1 MNENKVTQRS
11 VSRNLTQYAVG
22 VLAGLCFVL
31 LFATSASAQT
41 CSRTCTYRIAKDS
54 RTYNVTANVRYPCWR
69 GWSSRGCSI
78 IQAEIVPRLSPTTL
92 SGSWGLSCGNI
103 HSFAATLEATPT
115 PTFTPTSTFTS
126 TPTNTATPTATPTP
140 TRTPTPTATPT
151 HTPTRTFT
159 PTATAT
165 PTKTPTPT
173 ATPTKTPTATFT
185 PTQTPT
191 PIVYQITP
199 IAECVEVLQ
208 NGNLLARF
216 GYQNN
221 APTSVTIPLGPK
233 NKFGP
238 EDPDRGQP
246 TIFLPGRFGNVFTA
260 VIPVAVAQVKIM
272 NTSNFIR
279 WTLGDAFVDATIETP
294 RCEPE
299 EIECEETDIRAIQAQ
314 LDNLG
319 LRQRNNVRQLVN
331 RIIRLKPSEKDI
343 DRAESYTARAD
354 AFYITQWSTI
364 WSRFSQITKTCT
376 GCPAVDKT
384 SNIAEVSAR
393 SRKLLRLSR
402 LAGALLKRL
411 KGGSLSSSEEGI
423 LTEATTLH
431 NRTITLTEQLPRFE
445 SQCE

>member
-1 MNENKVTQRS
+1 MNEKKGTHRS
-11 VSRNLTQYAVG
+11 VSRNFTQYAVS
-22 VLAGLCFVL
+22 VFAGLCFVFL
-31 LFATSASAQT
+31 LAASAAAQT

-54 RTYNVTANVRYPCWR
+54 RIYNVTANVLYPCWR

-78 IQAEIVPRLSPTTL
+78 IQAEIVPRLSPSTL

-103 HSFAATLEATPT
+103 HSFAATIEATPT
-115 PTFTPTSTFTS
+115 PTSTPTSTF
-126 TPTNTATPTATPTP
+126 TPTP

-151 HTPTRTFT
+151 NTPTRT
-159 PTATAT
+159 PTNT

-173 ATPTKTPTATFT
+173 ATPTRTPTATFT

-191 PIVYQITP
+191 PIVYQLTP

-221 APTSVTIPLGPK
+221 APTSVAIPVGPK

-260 VIPVAVAQVKIM
+260 VIPVAVAQVKVM

-279 WTLGDAFVDATIETP
+279 WTLGDAFVDATIQTP

-299 EIECEETDIRAIQAQ
+299 VITCDETDIREILGQ
-314 LDNLG
+314 LDNMG

-331 RIIRLKPSEKDI
+331 RILRLKPGQKEI
-343 DRAESYTARAD
+343 DRADSYAARANS
-354 AFYITQWSTI
+354 FYITQWTTI
-364 WSRFSQITKTCT
+364 WSRFSQIIKTCT

-384 SNIAEVSAR
+384 SNIAEITNR
-393 SRKLLRLSR
+393 SRKFLRLSR
-402 LAGALLKRL
+402 LAGTLLRNLRDGRL
-411 KGGSLSSSEEGI
+411 TSGEEAV

-431 NRTITLTEQLPRFE
+431 NRTVTLTEQLPRFE

>member
-11 VSRNLTQYAVG
+11 VSRNFTQYAVG

-31 LFATSASAQT
+31 LLAASASAQT
-41 CSRTCTYRIAKDS
+41 CSKTCNYRIAKDS
-54 RTYNVTANVRYPCWR
+54 RTYNVTANVLYPCWR

-103 HSFAATLEATPT
+103 HAFAATLEATPT
-115 PTFTPTSTFTS
+115 PTSTPTSTFTS
-126 TPTNTATPTATPTP
+126 TPTNTATPTATPTRTATP
-140 TRTPTPTATPT
+140 TPTPTRTSTPTPTATATRTPTPTATPT
-151 HTPTRTFT
+151 R
-159 PTATAT
+159 
-165 PTKTPTPT
+165 TPTP
-173 ATPTKTPTATFT
+173 TFT

-221 APTSVTIPLGPK
+221 APTSVTIPVGPK

-238 EDPDRGQP
+238 EDEDRGQP

-260 VIPVAVAQVKIM
+260 VIPVAVAQVKTL

-294 RCEPE
+294 RCEPQ
-299 EIECEETDIRAIQAQ
+299 EITCEETDIRARQAQ
-314 LDNLG
+314 LDNLA
-319 LRQRNNVRQLVN
+319 LRQRSNVRRLTN
-331 RIIRLKPSEKDI
+331 RILLLKPSASDTK
-343 DRAESYTARAD
+343 RAEAYTALAD
-354 AFYITQWSTI
+354 SLYVAQWTTV
-364 WSRFSQITKTCT
+364 WSRFSQVTKTCT

-384 SNIAEVSAR
+384 SNIAEVTDR
-393 SRKLLRLSR
+393 SRKLLRLSKI
-402 LAGALLKRL
+402 AGTLLKKL
-411 KGGSLSSSEEGI
+411 KGGTLSSTEEAL
-423 LTEATTLH
+423 LTEATTL
-431 NRTITLTEQLPRFE
+431 NDRVVTLTEQLPRFE

>member
-1 MNENKVTQRS
+1 MKVVCDYTVHVMKENKDNSDS
-11 VSRNLTQYAVG
+11 VRHNFPQCAVSF
-22 VLAGLCFVL
+22 LAALCLGFLSV
-31 LFATSASAQT
+31 TSASAQT

-54 RTYNVTANVRYPCWR
+54 RTYNVTARVLYPCWR

-115 PTFTPTSTFTS
+115 PTSTPTSTFTP
-126 TPTNTATPTATPTP
+126 TPTNTATPTPTPTP
-140 TRTPTPTATPT
+140 TSTPTP
-151 HTPTRTFT
+151 
-159 PTATAT
+159 TAT

-185 PTQTPT
+185 PTKTPT

-260 VIPVAVAQVKIM
+260 VIPVAVAQVKTM

-294 RCEPE
+294 RCQTE
-299 EIECEETDIRAIQAQ
+299 EITCEETIIIEVQAQ

-319 LRQRNNVRQLVN
+319 LRQRNNVRHIVN
-331 RIIRLKPSEKDI
+331 RILQLNPTPAQI
-343 DRAESYTARAD
+343 ARAN
-354 AFYITQWSTI
+354 AYVARANSFYLAQWTTI
-364 WSRFSQITKTCT
+364 WSKFSQVTKVCT

-384 SNIAEVSAR
+384 SNIAEISNR
-393 SRKLLRLSR
+393 SKKLLRLSR
-402 LAGALLKRL
+402 LAASTLKTVRGGRLTAGDEALL
-411 KGGSLSSSEEGI
+411 
-423 LTEATTLH
+423 TTATTLDS
-431 NRTITLTEQLPRFE
+431 RTVTLTEQLPRFE
-445 SQCE
+445 SECEEE

>member
-1 MNENKVTQRS
+1 M
-11 VSRNLTQYAVG
+11 
-22 VLAGLCFVL
+22 
-31 LFATSASAQT
+31 
-41 CSRTCTYRIAKDS
+41 
-54 RTYNVTANVRYPCWR
+54 
-69 GWSSRGCSI
+69 
-78 IQAEIVPRLSPTTL
+78 
-92 SGSWGLSCGNI
+92 
-103 HSFAATLEATPT
+103 
-115 PTFTPTSTFTS
+115 
-126 TPTNTATPTATPTP
+126 
-140 TRTPTPTATPT
+140 
-151 HTPTRTFT
+151 
-159 PTATAT
+159 
-165 PTKTPTPT
+165 
-173 ATPTKTPTATFT
+173 
-185 PTQTPT
+185 
-191 PIVYQITP
+191 YQLTP

-221 APTSVTIPLGPK
+221 APTSVTIPVGPQ

-260 VIPVAVAQVKIM
+260 VIPVAVAQVKTM

-294 RCEPE
+294 RCESE
-299 EIECEETDIRAIQAQ
+299 DITCDETDIRANQAQ

-331 RIIRLKPSEKDI
+331 RIIRLKPPQKEI
-343 DRAESYTARAD
+343 DRAESYAARASS
-354 AFYITQWSTI
+354 FYITQWTTI
-364 WSRFSQITKTCT
+364 WSRFSQVTRTCT

-384 SNIAEVSAR
+384 SNIAEIAER

-402 LAGALLKRL
+402 LAGTLLKNLRGGRL
-411 KGGSLSSSEEGI
+411 TSAEEAA

-431 NRTITLTEQLPRFE
+431 NRTVTLTEQLPRFE